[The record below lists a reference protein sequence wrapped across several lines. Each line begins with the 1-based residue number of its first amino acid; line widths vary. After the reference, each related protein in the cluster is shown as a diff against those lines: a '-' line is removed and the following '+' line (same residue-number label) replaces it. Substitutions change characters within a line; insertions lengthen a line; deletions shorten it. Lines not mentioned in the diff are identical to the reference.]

1 MTTPHSPPPRPIQEA
16 PSAAPALDPNSLI
29 AILHAI
35 GAGAAADGQP
45 WPERHH
51 LRSRQM
57 ALSDADCA
65 LTGQRI
71 VQEILLAAERT
82 RQNGEPE
89 QYVGDRV
96 MEGLVMADLALTAF
110 IDGQPWPEQHHLRS
124 RQMALSDADCALTG
138 QRIVQEILLA
148 AERTRQNGEPEQYVG
163 DRVMEGLVMADL
175 ALTAFIHERV
185 RPKD

>member
-1 MTTPHSPPPRPIQEA
+1 MTTPHSPPPRPVQEA

-96 MEGLVMADLALTAF
+96 MEGLVMPIWRL
-110 IDGQPWPEQHHLRS
+110 PRS
-124 RQMALSDADCALTG
+124 STNGYGPRT
-138 QRIVQEILLA
+138 
-148 AERTRQNGEPEQYVG
+148 ER
-163 DRVMEGLVMADL
+163 LW
-175 ALTAFIHERV
+175 RV
-185 RPKD
+185 RFCLCLG

>member
-1 MTTPHSPPPRPIQEA
+1 MSTPHSRPRGPSTKRPRPLR
-16 PSAAPALDPNSLI
+16 PWTNSLI

-57 ALSDADCA
+57 QLSDADCA

-96 MEGLVMADLALTAF
+96 MEG
-110 IDGQPWPEQHHLRS
+110 W
-124 RQMALSDADCALTG
+124 
-138 QRIVQEILLA
+138 
-148 AERTRQNGEPEQYVG
+148 
-163 DRVMEGLVMADL
+163 
-175 ALTAFIHERV
+175 
-185 RPKD
+185 

>member
-1 MTTPHSPPPRPIQEA
+1 MITPHSPPPRPIQEA
-16 PSAAPALDPNSLI
+16 PSGAPALAPNRLI

-51 LRSRQM
+51 LHSRQM
-57 ALSDADCA
+57 QLSDADCA

-82 RQNGEPE
+82 RQN
-89 QYVGDRV
+89 
-96 MEGLVMADLALTAF
+96 
-110 IDGQPWPEQHHLRS
+110 
-124 RQMALSDADCALTG
+124 SD
-138 QRIVQEILLA
+138 
-148 AERTRQNGEPEQYVG
+148 PEQYVG

-185 RPKD
+185 RPQD

>member
-1 MTTPHSPPPRPIQEA
+1 MNPSDIPPLRTQY
-16 PSAAPALDPNSLI
+16 APANADEGEEASATPDPSNLI
-29 AILHAI
+29 ALLHQI
-35 GAGAAADGQP
+35 GRGVAADGQP

-57 ALSDADCA
+57 
-65 LTGQRI
+65 Q
-71 VQEILLAAERT
+71 
-82 RQNGEPE
+82 
-89 QYVGDRV
+89 
-96 MEGLVMADLALTAF
+96 
-110 IDGQPWPEQHHLRS
+110 
-124 RQMALSDADCALTG
+124 LSDADCALTG

-175 ALTAFIHERV
+175 ALTAFIHERM

>member
-82 RQNGEPE
+82 RQNGEPR

-96 MEGLVMADLALTAF
+96 MEGLVMACQSLCAQAVGRL
-110 IDGQPWPEQHHLRS
+110 QP
-124 RQMALSDADCALTG
+124 
-138 QRIVQEILLA
+138 
-148 AERTRQNGEPEQYVG
+148 
-163 DRVMEGLVMADL
+163 EG
-175 ALTAFIHERV
+175 
-185 RPKD
+185 

>member
-1 MTTPHSPPPRPIQEA
+1 MTTPHSPPPPPIQQV
-16 PSAAPALDPNSLI
+16 PSAAPALAPNSL

-45 WPERHH
+45 WPERH
-51 LRSRQM
+51 
-57 ALSDADCA
+57 
-65 LTGQRI
+65 
-71 VQEILLAAERT
+71 
-82 RQNGEPE
+82 P
-89 QYVGDRV
+89 
-96 MEGLVMADLALTAF
+96 
-110 IDGQPWPEQHHLRS
+110 LRS

-175 ALTAFIHERV
+175 ALTAFIHERM